1 MFATSI
7 VEPDFV
13 FILVGQLI
21 LLALFM
27 LVVGY
32 VVFRAIDRHKTS
44 TITPIKVILAALAV
58 LLILILAGWLSEIA
72 GL

>member
-13 FILVGQLI
+13 FILAGQLI

-32 VVFRAIDRHKTS
+32 VVFRAIGRHKTS